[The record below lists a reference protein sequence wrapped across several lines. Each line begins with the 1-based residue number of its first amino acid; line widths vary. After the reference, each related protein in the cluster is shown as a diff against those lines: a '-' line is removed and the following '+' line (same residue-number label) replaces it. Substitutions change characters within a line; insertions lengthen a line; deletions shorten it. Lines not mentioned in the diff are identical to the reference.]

1 MTKIKKSKTLATLLI
16 GTCLF
21 SLISCGSDDDDS
33 GSASGS
39 GAPQEQQEQ
48 PTEGVYRAVLTPI
61 NSSVAG
67 STSGVTEIRITG
79 EDVVVEGAVTGAP
92 AGVKH
97 LQAIHMEGSCPTV
110 EADDANGDGF
120 VDIEESLPRFGQIL
134 IPLDSNLDSQ
144 TEGMTYGPIANGSG
158 SYIYRRSTSLS
169 ELESDLRTLDA
180 NPDDQMTKLPEGQNL
195 NLAGRTVVVYGVS
208 SLSNLPNSVATLGD
222 NTAAQSLP
230 IACGQL
236 ERQEDTGETTEGEG
250 QTTGGTTAGEGQTT
264 GGTTAGE
271 GQTTGGTTAGEG
283 QTTGGTTGA

>member
-1 MTKIKKSKTLATLLI
+1 MTKQKKSKTLATLLI

-33 GSASGS
+33 GSGS
-39 GAPQEQQEQ
+39 GLGPQEQQEQ
-48 PTEGVYRAVLTPI
+48 PTEGVYRAVLTPV
-61 NSSVAG
+61 NASVAG

-97 LQAIHMEGSCPTV
+97 LQAIHLEGTCPTI
-110 EADDANGDGF
+110 ESDDANGDGF
-120 VDIEESLPRFGQIL
+120 VDIEESLPRFGEIL
-134 IPLDSNLDSQ
+134 IPLDSNLDTQS
-144 TEGMTYGPIANGSG
+144 EGMTYGPIANGSG
-158 SYIYRRSTSLS
+158 SYIYKRSTSLS
-169 ELESDLRTLDA
+169 ELESDLRSLDA
-180 NPDDQMTKLPEGQNL
+180 NPDDRIAKLPEGQNL

-208 SLSNLPNSVATLGD
+208 SLSNLPETVATFGD

-236 ERQEDTGETTEGEG
+236 ERQVNSGESTEGEG
-250 QTTGGTTAGEGQTT
+250 EATGGTAAGEGQTT

-271 GQTTGGTTAGEG
+271 GQTTDGTTGSEG
-283 QTTGGTTGA
+283 QATGGTTGA